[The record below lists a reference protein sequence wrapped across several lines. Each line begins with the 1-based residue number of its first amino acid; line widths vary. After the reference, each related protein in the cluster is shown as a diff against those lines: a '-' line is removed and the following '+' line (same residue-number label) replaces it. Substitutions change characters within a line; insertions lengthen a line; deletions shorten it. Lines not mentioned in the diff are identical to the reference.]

1 MDLASAY
8 KRIDQ
13 QQNSVKLRTT
23 LAIKANAS
31 VLDVFK
37 QAVNLI
43 DSDKWL
49 AGGPREIKREDYY
62 CYLHF
67 ANDNDCIR
75 AIKSKSKPQIH
86 SVERAVT
93 CNDIFQ
99 YKNKNG
105 ELDVYVRP
113 AGGQESSFF
122 KITDCYDDKS
132 AMSRFV
138 SYLPD
143 EKAIMSNL
151 CGEQEYVTFGY
162 HSNIGSDKDFSIV
175 LFRDGNAYYY
185 ERPTIGIQYN
195 AYNFVGDLEYRL
207 NREKEDYLV
216 NNIANSVHNINTF
229 KSMYAIKPPIE
240 KRTSILGFK
249 PGFYIDYS
257 VFTRKSYPV
266 LYHTPDDNKSSYK
279 NSGLCSYCGGT
290 FEGSFIK
297 KCMICGKK
305 KDY

>member
-13 QQNSVKLRTT
+13 QQNSVKPRTT

-86 SVERAVT
+86 SVERTVT

-113 AGGQESSFF
+113 AGGRNPLFSNLLIVMMHLEKQSDFLLLIFMVQILLLFQLQLMNVDMLF
-122 KITDCYDDKS
+122 KIAIIINGCV
-132 AMSRFV
+132 FV
-138 SYLPD
+138 I
-143 EKAIMSNL
+143 K
-151 CGEQEYVTFGY
+151 C
-162 HSNIGSDKDFSIV
+162 
-175 LFRDGNAYYY
+175 FR
-185 ERPTIGIQYN
+185 
-195 AYNFVGDLEYRL
+195 L
-207 NREKEDYLV
+207 
-216 NNIANSVHNINTF
+216 
-229 KSMYAIKPPIE
+229 
-240 KRTSILGFK
+240 
-249 PGFYIDYS
+249 
-257 VFTRKSYPV
+257 
-266 LYHTPDDNKSSYK
+266 
-279 NSGLCSYCGGT
+279 
-290 FEGSFIK
+290 
-297 KCMICGKK
+297 
-305 KDY
+305 

>member
-13 QQNSVKLRTT
+13 QQNSVKPRTT

-62 CYLHF
+62 CYLYF
-67 ANDNDCIR
+67 VNDNDCIR

-86 SVERAVT
+86 SVERTVT
-93 CNDIFQ
+93 CNDVFQ

-113 AGGQESSFF
+113 AGGQESTFF
-122 KITDCYDDKS
+122 KLTDCYDDKS

-175 LFRDGNAYYY
+175 LFRDGHAYFYGL
-185 ERPTIGIQYN
+185 PTIGI
-195 AYNFVGDLEYRL
+195 
-207 NREKEDYLV
+207 
-216 NNIANSVHNINTF
+216 
-229 KSMYAIKPPIE
+229 
-240 KRTSILGFK
+240 ILGFK

-257 VFTRKSYPV
+257 VFTRKSYPAF
-266 LYHTPDDNKSSYK
+266 YHTPDSKKSSYK